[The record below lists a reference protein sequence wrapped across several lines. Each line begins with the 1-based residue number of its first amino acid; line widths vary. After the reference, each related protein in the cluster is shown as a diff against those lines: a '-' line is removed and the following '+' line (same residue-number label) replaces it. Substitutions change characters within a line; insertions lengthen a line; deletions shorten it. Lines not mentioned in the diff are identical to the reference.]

1 MASMSSIDSDD
12 HAQPLA
18 REQASEARER
28 SIDDKALVNCR
39 PRNTLRF
46 MRATHYGRKL
56 TSCAPHKFPASIR
69 YMNIRTSYFWYYY
82 FSMPLAEKG

>member
-1 MASMSSIDSDD
+1 MASLSPIDSDD

-28 SIDDKALVNCR
+28 SIDDKAFVNCR
-39 PRNTLRF
+39 PRDTLRF
-46 MRATHYGRKL
+46 LRATHFGRKL
-56 TSCAPHKFPASIR
+56 NSCAPHKFPASIR
-69 YMNIRTSYFWYYY
+69 VMNTRASYFWYTY